1 MSCWQL
7 ISTKAGAGEAGY
19 VLNMNEIK
27 LRRNKKYELYE
38 IYRSEDTLR
47 WIVKYNKVRFKIYFK
62 NSYGILWGEV
72 VNIEKYIFST
82 YIGLT
87 FIPTDQWKS

>member
-1 MSCWQL
+1 MSQEACLQIWGADNWSL
-7 ISTKAGAGEAGY
+7 LRLVAGEAGF

-38 IYRSEDTLR
+38 IYQSEDTSR

-62 NSYGILWGEV
+62 KSYGILWSEV
-72 VNIEKYIFST
+72 GNINI
-82 YIGLT
+82 
-87 FIPTDQWKS
+87 

>member
-27 LRRNKKYELYE
+27 LNWEEIKKMENMNYMNY
-38 IYRSEDTLR
+38 IK
-47 WIVKYNKVRFKIYFK
+47 VK
-62 NSYGILWGEV
+62 ILQNEMLNIKKWG
-72 VNIEKYIFST
+72 S
-82 YIGLT
+82 
-87 FIPTDQWKS
+87 